1 MCIDFV
7 FLLINYTGSS
17 QFTFCSSLDTV
28 WKAFSCCKQDYRLA
42 INWEPCRLC
51 AVCAATIAL
60 CGAYICFLIQN
71 NLPDR
76 SIIQLYSKSTQ
87 SYLCIEESGVVKES
101 VDEKLSKFIKHLI
114 CMYTTHQWNIIM
126 LQNLYTQRICYTVTE
141 EWGLYLWMP
150 TRDQDTD

>member
-1 MCIDFV
+1 MTPYGRHSVAVSKIIG
-7 FLLINYTGSS
+7 LLLTGNHADYVLCVPPLLH
-17 QFTFCSSLDTV
+17 FAVHTF
-28 WKAFSCCKQDYRLA
+28 
-42 INWEPCRLC
+42 
-51 AVCAATIAL
+51 AL
-60 CGAYICFLIQN
+60 ILIQN

-87 SYLCIEESGVVKES
+87 SYLCIEESGAVKES